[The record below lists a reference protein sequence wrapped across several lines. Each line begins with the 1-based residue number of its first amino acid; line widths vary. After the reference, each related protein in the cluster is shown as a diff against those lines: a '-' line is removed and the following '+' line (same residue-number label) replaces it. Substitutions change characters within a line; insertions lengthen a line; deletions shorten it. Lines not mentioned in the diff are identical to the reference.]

1 MDGWMSTACLQCME
15 VQRLT
20 TSNFHVCDFSGITLN
35 KPLFL
40 CVFELSNLNLFLILK
55 QGRFRARSPRH
66 KRLAAVPAPPP
77 RRSRALHCRIQVR
90 GLERHVQQWHVEQR
104 HVERSPASA
113 ARRRRRAALALMTTS
128 NTSPALFFYDLLW
141 FYDSRARKCESTP
154 LSDVSGRRRL
164 QPENKQEQTNK
175 QTNTNKGHWGNPL
188 PFCFCFFAGCVFK
201 SKQKQKQLRFICFL
215 IFDIAEAL
223 IWYFALILNL
233 RNLSFSVCTVQQ
245 LFILSPPCLFL
256 LCLFVCWLFSKNQ
269 INLTAP
275 S

>member
-40 CVFELSNLNLFLILK
+40 CVFELSNLFLILK

-90 GLERHVQQWHVEQR
+90 GLERHVEQRHVEQR
-104 HVERSPASA
+104 HVERSPASSA

-128 NTSPALFFYDLLW
+128 STLTS
-141 FYDSRARKCESTP
+141 
-154 LSDVSGRRRL
+154 
-164 QPENKQEQTNK
+164 
-175 QTNTNKGHWGNPL
+175 
-188 PFCFCFFAGCVFK
+188 
-201 SKQKQKQLRFICFL
+201 L
-215 IFDIAEAL
+215 IFL
-223 IWYFALILNL
+223 
-233 RNLSFSVCTVQQ
+233 
-245 LFILSPPCLFL
+245 
-256 LCLFVCWLFSKNQ
+256 
-269 INLTAP
+269 
-275 S
+275 